1 MQEIVKRINGNI
13 HTSGC
18 NLKCGYCYLAQ
29 ANYKNKGM
37 IKALRY
43 PLETILA
50 ACSRE
55 RLGGTCIIEIIGDGE
70 TLLPDDVVPLILGL
84 LKEGHYVLVI
94 NNGTLKT
101 RIHELVEQSER
112 DQTLCRLIFSFSLHF
127 LELEKRNLLTTFAD
141 NINFVKKKGISFGVS
156 LVCAD
161 EYVEAADR
169 IHRFCEE
176 DLGGVTPNI
185 SPARECDN
193 SGNTVGI
200 LSKYDK
206 DTYYQNI
213 KKAFPTFNTESIY
226 DIEHTDNH
234 QFCYAGSWCFQV
246 DFTTGMYSQC
256 LRNAGPKYNFFE
268 NIEQELMLEPVGTGC
283 RAPYCWCGWTK
294 TMNLIPGKSK
304 YEPVD
309 ALINAPEYKFMDI
322 KSLSASRVNL
332 ADANK
337 EYTETEKEL
346 SRQRSIRYEYFARQV
361 ELLKFDF
368 VEEKYEKFIQGAEV
382 LLEEDLDPRL
392 WDVVWLV
399 VRYGY
404 ALLRTG
410 QAQRALDLASCYEDL
425 NYNADYCYVMG
436 LAYMNNGM
444 IEQAEQ
450 SFYEAARRNFVID
463 KGANSEWPYLN
474 LGLIYESRGDMEKAK
489 ACYLECGSYEPA
501 IQQLEGLR

>member
-29 ANYKNKGM
+29 ANYKNQGM

-283 RAPYCWCGWTK
+283 RAPYCW
-294 TMNLIPGKSK
+294 
-304 YEPVD
+304 
-309 ALINAPEYKFMDI
+309 
-322 KSLSASRVNL
+322 
-332 ADANK
+332 
-337 EYTETEKEL
+337 
-346 SRQRSIRYEYFARQV
+346 
-361 ELLKFDF
+361 
-368 VEEKYEKFIQGAEV
+368 
-382 LLEEDLDPRL
+382 
-392 WDVVWLV
+392 
-399 VRYGY
+399 
-404 ALLRTG
+404 
-410 QAQRALDLASCYEDL
+410 
-425 NYNADYCYVMG
+425 
-436 LAYMNNGM
+436 
-444 IEQAEQ
+444 
-450 SFYEAARRNFVID
+450 
-463 KGANSEWPYLN
+463 
-474 LGLIYESRGDMEKAK
+474 
-489 ACYLECGSYEPA
+489 
-501 IQQLEGLR
+501 